1 MKKNIFVICMVM
13 VTGCMAALT
22 AQTKG
27 TRYFRV

>member
-13 VTGCMAALT
+13 AAGCTATLT

-27 TRYFRV
+27 SETLVP